1 MNGGDQALPRLR
13 DRGQP
18 HGHHAQLA
26 HHDVDRG
33 LKQVKYMCQV
43 QNFIYEI
50 QLV

>member
-1 MNGGDQALPRLR
+1 MEGWRERGGGGGEDGGGEQS
-13 DRGQP
+13 
-18 HGHHAQLA
+18 
-26 HHDVDRG
+26 VDRG